1 MDVNG
6 NQKVKGR
13 WRGVYRWTLFAA
25 TLGAVTW
32 FIWMNAGRLGGYASS
47 ISTWA
52 VLACLL
58 AVSAGYLAR
67 FAAWTR
73 LASLFGLQAP
83 AVRAGRAYFLSVLGR
98 YIPGKLGL
106 ALIRIEA
113 YRPHSPERVAL
124 ATGTEIVTALSAALV
139 LMLGGIASAPGFFPA
154 WLKWAAPA
162 GIAITLAI
170 LSPPV
175 LHRLAGLVF
184 RLTGREQP
192 ERLPGYRQMLGLT
205 ALYIIPGLLQG
216 IGLYVL
222 LLSLGPVPPGSYLAI
237 TGAYYT
243 AGLAGMLAIFAPGG
257 LGVREGILMLVLPL
271 VVPKES
277 AIIAA
282 LLLRFIMIAAELS
295 RARRAECEELAK
307 RVARA
312 EREVIIPSS

>member
-1 MDVNG
+1 MDQQG
-6 NQKVKGR
+6 KQSAKPG
-13 WRGVYRWTLFAA
+13 WRGLYRWALFAI

-32 FIWMNAGRLGGYASS
+32 FIWMNAGRLGSYASR
-47 ISTWA
+47 ISAWA
-52 VLACLL
+52 VLACFL
-58 AVSAGYLAR
+58 AISAGYLAR

-73 LASLFGLQAP
+73 LASFFGLHAQALK
-83 AVRAGRAYFLSVLGR
+83 AGRAYFLSVLGR

-113 YRPHSPERVAL
+113 YRPQPPERVAL

-139 LMLGGIASAPGFFPA
+139 LMLGGIASAPGSFPA
-154 WLKWAAPA
+154 WLKYAAPA
-162 GIAITLAI
+162 GIVVTLAI

-184 RLTGREQP
+184 RLMGRERP
-192 ERLPGYRQMLGLT
+192 ERLPGYGQMLGLT

-222 LLSLGPVPPGSYLAI
+222 LLSLGPVPAGSYLAI

-282 LLLRFIMIAAELS
+282 LLLRLIMIAAELS
-295 RARRAECEELAK
+295 LAGIFSALAARRVK
-307 RVARA
+307 
-312 EREVIIPSS
+312 

>member
-1 MDVNG
+1 MDV
-6 NQKVKGR
+6 KTDRPVKSPGKSRGR
-13 WRGVYRWTLFAA
+13 KVYRWILFAA

-32 FIWMNAGRLGGYASS
+32 FIWMNSGRLGGFASR
-47 ISTWA
+47 IKTWA
-52 VLACLL
+52 VLLSLL
-58 AVSAGYLAR
+58 SVMAGYLAR

-73 LASLFGLQAP
+73 LAALFGLHAP
-83 AVRAGRAYFLSVLGR
+83 ALKAGRAYFLSILGR
-98 YIPGKLGL
+98 YVPGKLGL

-113 YRPHSPERVAL
+113 YRPHPAERVAL
-124 ATGTEIVTALSAALV
+124 ATGTELFTALSAALI

-162 GIAITLAI
+162 GIAVTLGL

-175 LHRLAGLVF
+175 LHRLAGLIF
-184 RLTGREQP
+184 RMTGREQP
-192 ERLPGYRQMLGLT
+192 GRLPGYRQMLGLT

-222 LLSLGPVPPGSYLAI
+222 LLSLGPLPPGSYLAV

-243 AGLAGMLAIFAPGG
+243 AGLAGMLAVFAPGG

-271 VVPKES
+271 IVPGES

-282 LLLRFIMIAAELS
+282 LLLRLVMIGAELS
-295 RARRAECEELAK
+295 LAGIFGVLAARRAK
-307 RVARA
+307 
-312 EREVIIPSS
+312 